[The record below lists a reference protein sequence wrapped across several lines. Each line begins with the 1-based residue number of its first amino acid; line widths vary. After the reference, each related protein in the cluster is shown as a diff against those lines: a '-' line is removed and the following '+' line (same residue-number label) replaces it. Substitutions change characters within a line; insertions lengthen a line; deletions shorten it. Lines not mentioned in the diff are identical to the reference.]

1 MAVTRRAFGSRC
13 SGIPVVKDAI
23 GNMQK
28 GVAMKVTMEPAE
40 LAEFR
45 HAIYMRGW
53 MRKSEM
59 ERFLQIGRCER
70 VAIWEKLEKEIE
82 EEGKRTLGDKM
93 MASRVMKYAGLTPK
107 RIVGDYERLV
117 N

>member
-1 MAVTRRAFGSRC
+1 
-13 SGIPVVKDAI
+13 
-23 GNMQK
+23 
-28 GVAMKVTMEPAE
+28 MKVTMNPKD

-45 HAIYMRGW
+45 HEIYMRGW
-53 MRKSEM
+53 MKRGEM
-59 ERFLQIGRCER
+59 EKFLQIGRCER

-82 EEGKRTLGDKM
+82 AEGKRTLGDKM